1 MKCTECLRRM
11 TQCKE
16 EFLMVSVHSTAGEAE
31 PIASLGAD
39 GRGLL
44 NFVLNAIVQV
54 IIVPEIL

>member
-1 MKCTECLRRM
+1 M